1 MRIPRNFIRNVEMEY
16 VETPAH
22 FGMYSYSEYEKQP
35 HHISM
40 PYRVRAKLEIVVDIE
55 SDEDQNFIRDL
66 ANQGLEFIY
75 NNKGFH
81 IEKLRF
87 VLNEGFQRLPILI
100 KHPDPEI
107 AKFAWILS
115 KYFSKRDEIMPDKIM

>member
-1 MRIPRNFIRNVEMEY
+1 MRIPRNFVRNVEMEH
-16 VETPAH
+16 VADPAH
-22 FGMYSYSEYEKQP
+22 FGMCSYSEYGKP
-35 HHISM
+35 PKHMSM

-66 ANQGLEFIY
+66 ASQGLEFISS
-75 NNKGFH
+75 NGFH

-115 KYFSKRDEIMPDKIM
+115 KYFSKRDEIMPEKIV